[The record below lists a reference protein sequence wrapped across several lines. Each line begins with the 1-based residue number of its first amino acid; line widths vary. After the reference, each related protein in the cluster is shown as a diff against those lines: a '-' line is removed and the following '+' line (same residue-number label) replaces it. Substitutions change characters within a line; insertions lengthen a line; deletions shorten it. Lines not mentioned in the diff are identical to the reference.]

1 MSFKNRYIDWGEVV
15 EVSSF
20 VVVILFAISMPI
32 IAHYHRQ
39 SKYRKNV
46 VMNNDE
52 KNKLLTLYDIKDKK
66 TRSFVYTDMAINGK
80 QENFRFVEQGDTL
93 TLEIMRNKYARR
105 AYRPK
110 NGPIDGYTMCYYEVM
125 LLHPNNEIYNRIQ
138 RYEYQAAL
146 EQIRKKQKQNA
157 VTDSLRNEFVNMNK
171 RQRIIAEKNIA
182 EFGNDYQKNALTV
195 IRNEEKQK
203 RINDSIQLAKQIAEQ
218 QRIEA
223 EKKAE
228 RERIEAEK
236 QRKIKLAQTIRQHKR
251 NGTLWQYVAEN
262 KTTLID
268 TVRIIRIYSEKRFDL
283 GGGVSYSSSHNSSQQ
298 GGGGGGAVI
307 GGIGGGYIDPIE
319 GQSSGSASGRGQIS
333 ANYKSANAV
342 VAQDRYGY
350 TYTLPVDPMLD
361 LKKGDK
367 IVIEYMGRRTTE
379 TGYFDM
385 VKMLQVM
392 YQSQR

>member
-1 MSFKNRYIDWGEVV
+1 MSLKNRYIDWGEVV

-262 KTTLID
+262 DTTLID
-268 TVRIIRIYSEKRFDL
+268 TVRIIRVYSAKRFDL
-283 GGGVSYSSSHNSSQQ
+283 GGGVSYSSSHNSSQH
-298 GGGGGGAVI
+298 GGGGGYWWNWRRI
-307 GGIGGGYIDPIE
+307 HR
-319 GQSSGSASGRGQIS
+319 S
-333 ANYKSANAV
+333 N
-342 VAQDRYGY
+342 
-350 TYTLPVDPMLD
+350 
-361 LKKGDK
+361 
-367 IVIEYMGRRTTE
+367 RRTIQWQC
-379 TGYFDM
+379 
-385 VKMLQVM
+385 VW
-392 YQSQR
+392 SWSNQRKL